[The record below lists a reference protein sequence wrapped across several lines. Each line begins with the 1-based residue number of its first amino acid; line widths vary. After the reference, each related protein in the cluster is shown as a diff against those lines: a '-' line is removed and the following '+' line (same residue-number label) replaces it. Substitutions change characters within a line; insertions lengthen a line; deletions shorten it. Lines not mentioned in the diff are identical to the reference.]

1 MGPMSQGTSST
12 EMAAVI
18 EANLNAVLLL
28 EREQGDWQR
37 N

>member
-1 MGPMSQGTSST
+1 MGAISQDTSSAGMT
-12 EMAAVI
+12 AVI

-37 N
+37 Y

>member
-1 MGPMSQGTSST
+1 MGAISQDTSSA

>member
-1 MGPMSQGTSST
+1 MGARSQDTSSA

-28 EREQGDWQR
+28 ERERGDW
-37 N
+37 